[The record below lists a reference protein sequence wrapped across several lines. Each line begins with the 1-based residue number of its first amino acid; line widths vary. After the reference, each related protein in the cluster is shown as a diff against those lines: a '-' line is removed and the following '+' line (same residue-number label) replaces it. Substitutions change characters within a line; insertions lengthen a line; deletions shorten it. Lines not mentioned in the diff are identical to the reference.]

1 MVTQLNSSAGLLY
14 NSGYRTDDK
23 LLNAPS
29 GLLITCMATA
39 LELDQ
44 FLARTERKAF
54 KQAVYAVREEQAAL
68 DLVQDAMIRLSTK
81 YGDRPVEELGPLFTR
96 ILQNATLDHFRRE
109 KVRKMWISPL
119 SIFTSDDGEGGNDTD
134 PLEVIGAQ
142 EGSEQAES
150 ASDKVERSQTL
161 KIIDEALQN
170 LPERQRQAFV
180 LRYWEELDVAETAK
194 MMGCSEG
201 SVKTHCSRANHALA
215 KLMGAQGITL

>member
-1 MVTQLNSSAGLLY
+1 
-14 NSGYRTDDK
+14 
-23 LLNAPS
+23 
-29 GLLITCMATA
+29 MATA

-44 FLARTERKAF
+44 FLARIERKAF

-68 DLVQDAMIRLSTK
+68 DLVQDAMIRVSTK

-96 ILQNATLDHFRRE
+96 ILQNATLDYFRRE
-109 KVRKMWISPL
+109 KVRKMWMSPL
-119 SIFTSDDGEGGNDTD
+119 SIFTNDDAEGGNDTD
-134 PLEVIGAQ
+134 PMEIIAAA

-161 KIIDEALQN
+161 KIIDAALQN

-201 SVKTHCSRANHALA
+201 SVKTHCSRANHSLA
-215 KLMGAQGITL
+215 KMMAAQGITL